1 MHLAPRASAAAP
13 LHEARTF
20 LSDSEALSAL
30 LAKLDE
36 LKVEMT
42 RITSSLRSLKT
53 IRQRVT
59 DIEQIVTGP
68 RAVPVGDGL
77 ILAKLKFDDILMVI
91 EERDRLLGPRL
102 IMNGIYEKGL
112 TAYFRSIA
120 GEIETFVDVGANI
133 GYYTVLLGKHLRRRG
148 RLFAFEPDRANFALL
163 QRNAQ
168 INWIDKPNIVLECLA
183 VSETSGT
190 ATIHR
195 NSEKPANTSLLA
207 PTDHESAL
215 NAFETYEV
223 PTISLDEYFRESE
236 MRIDLMK
243 IDVEGHELATLRGA
257 RDTLAA
263 NPDIR
268 LVFEWDPARWER
280 CDVVPDDVLGF
291 LDEIGFT
298 AAMVSSRGAI
308 ELISHAELANLNYG
322 NLLCTRQSAG
332 PAA

>member
-1 MHLAPRASAAAP
+1 M
-13 LHEARTF
+13 
-20 LSDSEALSAL
+20 SDPEGLSAL

-36 LKVEMT
+36 LKGEMT

-91 EERDRLLGPRL
+91 EERDRLIGPRL

-120 GEIETFVDVGANI
+120 SEIETFVDVGANI
-133 GYYTVLLGKHLRRRG
+133 GYYTVLFGKHLRRRG
-148 RLFAFEPDRANFALL
+148 RVFAFEPDRMNFALL

-183 VSETSGT
+183 VSEASGA

-195 NSEKPANTSLLA
+195 NVEKPGNTSLLA
-207 PTDHESAL
+207 PTEDEKAF
-215 NAFETYEV
+215 NAFEAYDVRTV
-223 PTISLDEYFRESE
+223 SLDEYFRERE
-236 MRIDLMK
+236 TRIDLMK
-243 IDVEGHELATLRGA
+243 IDVEGHELAILKGA
-257 RDTLAA
+257 RATIAA
-263 NPDIR
+263 NPNIR

-280 CDVVPDDVLGF
+280 CGVVLGDVLEF
-291 LDEIGFT
+291 LNEIGFAPAT
-298 AAMVSSRGAI
+298 VSSRGAI
-308 ELISHAELANLNYG
+308 EPISQADLATLNYG
-322 NLLCTRQSAG
+322 NLLCTKQGAEHSV
-332 PAA
+332 